1 VSSFEQCLHRIRR
14 DLDEIGRPWALV
26 GALAVAV
33 WAEARATLDV
43 DVAVAVADPDDAA
56 ALVEALRRRGYQ
68 WQSSFGNALTSLS
81 VPDGPPAGLRL
92 DLLFSLAGIEDR
104 VARAAETL
112 TVLPHLEMPVAR
124 RGDLIA
130 MKLLAAREPT
140 REHDRRDLRH
150 LLRGASGDD
159 LEQAQ
164 SAIDWLVRRGVVA
177 AGVLEADLERV
188 RATSTN
194 RGN

>member
-1 VSSFEQCLHRIRR
+1 
-14 DLDEIGRPWALV
+14 
-26 GALAVAV
+26 
-33 WAEARATLDV
+33 
-43 DVAVAVADPDDAA
+43 
-56 ALVEALRRRGYQ
+56 
-68 WQSSFGNALTSLS
+68 
-81 VPDGPPAGLRL
+81 
-92 DLLFSLAGIEDR
+92 
-104 VARAAETL
+104 
-112 TVLPHLEMPVAR
+112 MPVAR

-194 RGN
+194 RVN